1 MKMHDGQHSGLC
13 PAARRAWRA
22 PRGTGALARV
32 LTLQCLR
39 HHWSSWKGSK
49 IRPVTCHLQTHLEQY
64 SRSEGKNRQNLTV
77 MDIPPSGKPFQK
89 DTLHK
94 QMKTALKQ
102 NPEALKERQTG
113 RHRGLHSKDHLGR
126 IDDGKLLTLE
136 GSLFL

>member
-1 MKMHDGQHSGLC
+1 M
-13 PAARRAWRA
+13 
-22 PRGTGALARV
+22 
-32 LTLQCLR
+32 
-39 HHWSSWKGSK
+39 
-49 IRPVTCHLQTHLEQY
+49 RPVTCHLQTHLEEY
-64 SRSEGKNRQNLTV
+64 SRSERKNGQNLTV

-89 DTLHK
+89 GTLHK
-94 QMKTALKQ
+94 QTKTALKQ